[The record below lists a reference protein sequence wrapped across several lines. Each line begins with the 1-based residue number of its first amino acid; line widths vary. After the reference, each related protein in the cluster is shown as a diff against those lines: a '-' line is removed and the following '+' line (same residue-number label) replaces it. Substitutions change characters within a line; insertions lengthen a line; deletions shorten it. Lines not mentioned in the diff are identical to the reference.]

1 MSTAQPET
9 TIQQAVETLHDEQ
22 HEIEIELNQ
31 LGLERLVFF
40 SDAVYAIAITLLVID
55 LRLPPGSGELDN
67 RELTKALFLMLPQ
80 FFSYVLSFLVIGS
93 FWNNHHYKFRYIRRY
108 DRRLIT
114 LNLLLLMSIAFI
126 PFPTAVLGESGNAT
140 ATILYACAI
149 IVPSLLSALEWWY
162 AVHSGLVM
170 ESTSQRIK
178 RRQTVRPLL
187 TALVFALSIPVALYD
202 PLLGKLFWALLIP
215 ISFLLR

>member
-1 MSTAQPET
+1 MSTATPQET
-9 TIQQAVETLHDEQ
+9 KETLAAEQ
-22 HEIEIELNQ
+22 HEIEVELNQ

-67 RELTKALFLMLPQ
+67 AGLTKALFLMLPQ

-93 FWNNHHYKFRYIRRY
+93 FWNSHHYKFRYVRQY
-108 DRRLIT
+108 NGRLIT
-114 LNLLLLMSIAFI
+114 LNLLLLMAIAFI

-149 IVPSLLSALEWWY
+149 IVASLLSALQWWY
-162 AVHSGLVM
+162 AVHSGQLL
-170 ESTSQRIK
+170 ESTPQRIK
-178 RRQTVRPLL
+178 RRQTIRPLL
-187 TALVFALSIPVALYD
+187 TALIFALSIPVALYD
-202 PLLGKLFWALLIP
+202 PTLGKFFWALLIP
-215 ISFLLR
+215 ISLLLR